1 MISKNEL
8 KYIQSLYHKKTRDR
22 ENVFIVEGPKMV
34 DELLKS
40 NLRTIKIFATR
51 GEWSKNHT
59 GSDFQEIEDFELK
72 KISHFETPNQV
83 LAIAK
88 KKIPINDIINFEDQV
103 LLMLDGL
110 QDPGNLGT
118 IIRIADWF
126 GIQTI
131 IASEDT
137 ADCYNPKVIQASMG
151 SIFRINI
158 MYRNLTPLLSECPTK
173 VYGAVLNGVNLKKQE
188 PIKNGVI
195 IIGNESKG
203 IREQVLPFIEKPIT
217 IEPLGKAESLNAA
230 VAAGI
235 ILSHLIA

>member
-72 KISHFETPNQV
+72 RISHFETPNQV

-88 KKIPINDIINFEDQV
+88 KKIPTNDIINFEDQV

-151 SIFRINI
+151 IIFIINI
-158 MYRNLTPLLSECPTK
+158 MYINLTPLLSECPTK